1 MPVPPYHALFNP
13 VLAAIKRLGDSAT
26 IAELDDEVIK
36 ELWLT
41 EAELATPH
49 GERLTESLRIS

>member
-1 MPVPPYHALFNP
+1 MPVLPHHALFNP

-36 ELWLT
+36 ELGLT
-41 EAELATPH
+41 EAELATSH
-49 GERLTESLRIS
+49 GERLTEI